1 MRVCG
6 ELQRVGSMLLALTT
20 RSYFEMEARTV
31 EAHVSPQPQI
41 LPLLKTLSSCDGVL
55 VDFLFIEA
63 SQGIP
68 GPAHLLSPGFVGS
81 TSSRRLML
89 ESASWHGL
97 LSLLCTCPA
106 TREPPKALC
115 MGTQSWQV
123 SRVDAESLTPLGGD
137 ANLITSSR
145 KRIWQAFASYT
156 PGLRL
161 LKCAV
166 TCSAAE
172 ALKCRRA

>member
-1 MRVCG
+1 MFPQYSLRVCG

-81 TSSRRLML
+81 TSSRRRCL
-89 ESASWHGL
+89 AWVAVTRVH
-97 LSLLCTCPA
+97 LSSYARAPNNVLY
-106 TREPPKALC
+106 
-115 MGTQSWQV
+115 
-123 SRVDAESLTPLGGD
+123 ESLTPLGGD
-137 ANLITSSR
+137 VNLITSSR